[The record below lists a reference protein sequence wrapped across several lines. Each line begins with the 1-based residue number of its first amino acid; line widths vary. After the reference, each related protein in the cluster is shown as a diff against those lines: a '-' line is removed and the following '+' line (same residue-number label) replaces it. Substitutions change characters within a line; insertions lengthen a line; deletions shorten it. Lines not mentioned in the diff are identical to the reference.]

1 MRRHF
6 LWLLCLL
13 AASCQRSQTADTVL
27 AEEALP
33 GADISEFGPSTLSS
47 YRFFTGEL
55 RKLAPSKGVFPYEI
69 NSALFSDYAF
79 KKRFIRLP
87 SGKQMK
93 YHATETL
100 DFPDG
105 TILIKNFYYPADF
118 RKPEQERRIL
128 ETRLLILDKDSWK
141 PLVYIWNEEQT
152 EAHLEIAGRN
162 LSVKWIHYDGGE
174 RSIQYAVPTL
184 NQCKGCHLKGDNVTP
199 IGPSARQLNRIGSV
213 IGKNQLVHWKED
225 GILANLP
232 DISSVPQLAAYDDE
246 TRDVASR
253 ARAWL
258 EINCAH
264 CHREDGPAKNSGLIL
279 TANENS
285 VLPLGIGKA
294 PVAAGKGSGDRS
306 FDIVPG
312 RPDES
317 ILLYRIESVDPGVMM
332 PEVGRSIVHTEGVTL
347 VRKWIEGLSKTQ

>member
-1 MRRHF
+1 MRGYL
-6 LWLLCLL
+6 LWILCVL
-13 AASCQRSQTADTVL
+13 AACQRSQTADTVL
-27 AEEALP
+27 AEESLP
-33 GADISEFGPSTLSS
+33 GADISAFGPPTLSS
-47 YRFFTGEL
+47 YGLFTGEL
-55 RKLAPSKGVFPYEI
+55 KNLEPSNGVYPYEI

-87 SGKQMK
+87 SGMQMK
-93 YHATETL
+93 YHAAETL

-118 RKPEQERRIL
+118 RKPEQGRRIL
-128 ETRLLILDKDSWK
+128 ETRLLILGKDSWK
-141 PLVYIWNEEQT
+141 PLVYVWNEEQT
-152 EAHLEIAGRN
+152 EAQLEIAGRN
-162 LSVKWIHYDGGE
+162 LPVKWTHYDGGE

-184 NQCKGCHLKGDNVTP
+184 NQCKGCHLKGDKVAP
-199 IGPSARQLNRIGSV
+199 IGPSARQLNRIAAV

-225 GILANLP
+225 GILADLP

-279 TANENS
+279 TAEEKS
-285 VLPLGIGKA
+285 MLPLGIGKA
-294 PVAAGKGSGDRS
+294 PVAAGKGSGDRN

-312 RPDES
+312 KPDES

-332 PEVGRSIVHTEGVTL
+332 PEVGRSIVHKEGVIL
-347 VRKWIEGLSKTQ
+347 VRKWIEGLAKTQ